1 MSQKTLMLMEPFH
14 LNDPFL
20 GMTGGYAAGKG
31 RMDLASMQ
39 LKKGTDT
46 F

>member
-39 LKKGTDT
+39 LKKEPDT